1 MKKVKTVLMNLD
13 AIISGISLVIVVCIT
28 MAGVIMRKV
37 VGQPF
42 AWLEEMQLFFLIW
55 MIFFGGSIAFRT
67 GGQVSIDLIANR
79 LEPKARR
86 VLDIFDYIITAQ
98 ILIYL
103 CKGGLDLMMSVSGK
117 VTPYFKIN
125 YVFVDVAAPIGIVLM
140 LIQYTAIMIK
150 EIRREPEG
158 EEKGDEKE

>member
-1 MKKVKTVLMNLD
+1 MKNVKTVLINLD

-28 MAGVIMRKV
+28 MAGVIMRKI

-55 MIFFGGSIAFRT
+55 MIFFAGSTAFRT

-79 LEPKARR
+79 LKPKARKALS
-86 VLDIFDYIITAQ
+86 VLDYIVTVL

-117 VTPYFKIN
+117 VTPYFKIS
-125 YVFVDVAAPIGIVLM
+125 YVFVDVAAPIGILLM
-140 LIQYTAIMIK
+140 IIQYTAVMIK
-150 EIRREPEG
+150 EIHREAKP
-158 EEKGDEKE
+158 EEKGDEEE